1 MKACL
6 VAVVNSEKKYFLLQ
20 LLKGEIL
27 MKIKLIAIFSILLI
41 LTGCGKKYTITPD
54 ELPVAHVNQKYYQV
68 IHISGGKVVDKDQP
82 LNTNIPEDLGITV
95 QPANDRDG
103 YNIVEVK
110 GTPKYKGTFTIHI
123 WVGFYAGGGN
133 EINKTY
139 IFTVQ

>member
-1 MKACL
+1 MKSKLAC
-6 VAVVNSEKKYFLLQ
+6 
-20 LLKGEIL
+20 
-27 MKIKLIAIFSILLI
+27 IFSILLI

-68 IHISGGKVVDKDQP
+68 IHILGGKVVDTDQP

-95 QPANDRDG
+95 KPANDLDG
-103 YNIVEVK
+103 YNIIEVK

-123 WVGFYAGGGN
+123 WAGFYAGGSN

-139 IFTVQ
+139 TFTVQ